1 MPTITGMTDT
11 IQPTDGDFA
20 PALPE
25 VKLQL
30 HPPGDA
36 ARAVVVS
43 NELATGHKAAGF
55 VRHITFDVSG
65 TRLEG
70 NFRAGQSFGILA
82 PGVDERGK
90 PHKVRL
96 YSIASPSSGEDGEGK
111 VLATTVK
118 RLIAEHW
125 DSGELFLGLTSNYM
139 CNLRAG
145 DEVHLTGPAGKRF
158 VLPENPGDYDYLFFA
173 TGTGIAPF
181 RGMVADLIQAGVES
195 RIVLVMGSPYRTDV
209 PYQGHFLRLH
219 EQHPQF
225 HFLTALSRERQDDG
239 SEPMYVQD
247 RIRTNRDEFMPLLEG
262 ERTLVYICG
271 LSGMEVGILQA
282 MARML
287 PERVLG
293 RYLEADAKAMSQIDN
308 WQRRMIPREVRPT
321 PRVFI
326 EVY

>member
-1 MPTITGMTDT
+1 MDT
-11 IQPTDGDFA
+11 TLPGEFA
-20 PALPE
+20 PPLPD

-30 HPPGDA
+30 HPPTDP

-43 NELATGHKAAGF
+43 NERATGRKSAGF
-55 VRHITFDVSG
+55 VRHVVFDVSG
-65 TRLEG
+65 SRLAG

-82 PGVDERGK
+82 PGLDERGK

-96 YSIASPSSGEDGEGK
+96 YSVASPTSGEDGQGK
-111 VLATTVK
+111 HLATTVK

-125 DSGELFLGLTSNYM
+125 ETGRLFLGLTSNYM
-139 CNLRAG
+139 CDLRAG
-145 DEVHLTGPAGKRF
+145 DEVRLTGPAGKRF
-158 VLPENPGDYDYLFFA
+158 ILPESPGDYDYIFFA

-181 RGMVADLIQAGVES
+181 RGMVGDLMAAGAKS
-195 RIVLVMGSPYRTDV
+195 RMILVMGSPYRTDV
-209 PYQGHFLRLH
+209 PYLGHFLRLH
-219 EQHPQF
+219 EEYPNF
-225 HFLTALSRERQDDG
+225 RYFTALSRERQDDG

-247 RIRTNRDEFMPLLEG
+247 RMTADRDAFMPLLEG

-271 LSGMEVGILQA
+271 LAGMEVGILQT

-287 PERVLG
+287 PEGVLA
-293 RYLEADAKAMSQIDN
+293 RYLDADARAMSQIDN